1 MTIEPGC
8 VVKISRARLI
18 ASASLLVIAALTL
31 GGCQTTSSADS
42 IITGSTQ
49 PASLKTTAEA
59 AKRWE
64 SDPGNVKHGLHYA
77 KLLKGIGQTDKA
89 LKVMAELVSRDP
101 DNANLLAIYGKEL
114 AEAGRAEQGVE
125 ILHRLV
131 MSGKADWKIHSAL
144 GSAYDQQGQFKEAR
158 EAYQAALKQ
167 KPGEIAVLNNLG
179 MSYALEGN
187 LAEAEKTL
195 RQAAAE
201 PRGVREPTLRQN
213 LALVVGLQGR
223 FDEAKDIAS
232 KDLPPVQVEANMT
245 FLRNMLAQ
253 PDPWQ
258 QLKHTASA
266 KSG

>member
-8 VVKISRARLI
+8 VVKISRVRLI

-101 DNANLLAIYGKEL
+101 GNANLLAIYGKEL
-114 AEAGRAEQGVE
+114 AEAGRAEQGGGNPAPSCDE
-125 ILHRLV
+125 RQGRLENPFGARLGLRSARAIQGSPRGLPSSSQAEARGDCRPQQSRHV
-131 MSGKADWKIHSAL
+131 VRARGQSGGSGK
-144 GSAYDQQGQFKEAR
+144 
-158 EAYQAALKQ
+158 
-167 KPGEIAVLNNLG
+167 N
-179 MSYALEGN
+179 
-187 LAEAEKTL
+187 AEAG
-195 RQAAAE
+195 AAE
-201 PRGVREPTLRQN
+201 PRGVREPTLSRTWPWWWGCRVVSMKQKTSPARTCRQC
-213 LALVVGLQGR
+213 R
-223 FDEAKDIAS
+223 S
-232 KDLPPVQVEANMT
+232 KPT
-245 FLRNMLAQ
+245 
-253 PDPWQ
+253 
-258 QLKHTASA
+258 
-266 KSG
+266 